1 LVEDQYNRRFRKIV
15 DQTIQA
21 FLELLFPPQ
30 CHICGVM
37 TSAGGRSLICMD
49 CLDQLSPVQPPLCT
63 RCGCQFEA
71 SVKSG
76 DHYCVDCLKHVPQ
89 FDTACSLL
97 RYQPPVPEI
106 LHRLKYQADS
116 SVFGVLKQIIEQD
129 TRSWSRQECDLII
142 PVPLHIRKLRRR
154 GFNQSH
160 LLARLAFSD
169 FQEKIAVNLL
179 ERAKNTTSQ
188 TGLSGIE
195 RRRNLSNAFQV
206 TVPREVEGKTI
217 WLVDDVFTTG
227 TTVSECSKILRK
239 NGADKIHVW
248 TFARV

>member
-1 LVEDQYNRRFRKIV
+1 VSEAWYSRRFRAIYE
-15 DQTIQA
+15 QIAQA

-30 CHICGVM
+30 CHICGVI
-37 TSAGGRSLICMD
+37 TPAGGKSLICVA
-49 CLDQLSPVQPPLCT
+49 CLDQLSLVKPPLCC
-63 RCGCQFEA
+63 RCGCQFDA

-76 DHYCVDCLKHVPQ
+76 DHYCQNCLKNVPL

-97 RYQPPVPEI
+97 RYQSPVPEI

-116 SVFGVLKQIIEQD
+116 SVFGVLRQIIEHD
-129 TRSWSRQECDLII
+129 TGSWSRQECDLVI
-142 PVPLHIRKLRRR
+142 PVPLHVRKLRRR

-160 LLARLAFSD
+160 LLARLVFSD
-169 FQEKIAVNLL
+169 YQEKIAVNLL
-179 ERAKNTTSQ
+179 VRSKNTTSQ

-195 RRRNLSNAFQV
+195 RRQNLRNAFQV
-206 TVPREVEGKTI
+206 TAPKEVKGKTI

-239 NGADKIHVW
+239 NGADRIHVW